1 MKRFS
6 QADHSYMD
14 KGRALLRNS
23 ETDAATFSILET
35 WILYMMIIVFH
46 RNLHGFGAQS
56 DETIVAHAALS
67 FAACI
72 IVMMLT
78 CFGPVLEDS
87 VWQYSV
93 LD

>member
-1 MKRFS
+1 
-6 QADHSYMD
+6 
-14 KGRALLRNS
+14 
-23 ETDAATFSILET
+23 
-35 WILYMMIIVFH
+35 MMIIVFH